1 MLSDPSRIA
10 AAIARAKAQGRGAIV
25 PFVVLGDPDLDTSD
39 GLLRAMVE
47 GGADALEL
55 GLAFSDPPAD
65 GPVIQ
70 AAATRAL
77 RAGVRV
83 DDAFALLRRHAERSA
98 VPVSLLVY
106 WNLVLQRG
114 VERFYGECAAAGV
127 DAVLVADL
135 PLEEATA
142 ALEAARRHGVAAV
155 LLVTPLTS
163 ESRLRAVAAA
173 GSGYLYVAARVGV
186 TGERSGVEAG
196 LAHEIARIRAV
207 STLPLLCGFGIAG
220 PTEVRAVAEAGAD
233 GAIVGSAVARRI
245 EAHLGDPAA
254 MINAVRSFVGELR
267 AASGR
272 PAQGT
277 PSRGGPQC

>member
-1 MLSDPSRIA
+1 MPSAPTRLA
-10 AAIARAKAQGRGAIV
+10 AAIAHARTQGRAAVV

-83 DDAFALLRRHAERSA
+83 DDAFAMLRRHAERSE

-135 PLEEATA
+135 PLEEATS
-142 ALEAARRHGVAAV
+142 ALEAAGRHGVSAV

-163 ESRLRAVAAA
+163 EARLRAVAAA
-173 GSGYLYVAARVGV
+173 ASGYLYVAARVGV
-186 TGERSGVEAG
+186 TGERAGVEAG
-196 LAHEIARIRAV
+196 LAAELARIRAV
-207 STLPLLCGFGIAG
+207 TALPLLCGFGIAG
-220 PTEVRAVAEAGAD
+220 PTEVRAVVAAGAD
-233 GAIVGSAVARRI
+233 GAIVGSAVARHI

-254 MINAVRSFVGELR
+254 TVEAVRSFVGALR

-272 PAQGT
+272 SA
-277 PSRGGPQC
+277 